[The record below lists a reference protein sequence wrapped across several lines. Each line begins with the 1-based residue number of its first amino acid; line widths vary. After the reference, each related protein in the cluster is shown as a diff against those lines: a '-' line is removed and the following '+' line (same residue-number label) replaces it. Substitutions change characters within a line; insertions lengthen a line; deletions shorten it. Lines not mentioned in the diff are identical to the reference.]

1 MTGVKPKSEF
11 CQPDLLIEIVV
22 EIVRQVVIQYVLGYK
37 PLVPTDIGKNTI
49 DSNYRK
55 KESSK

>member
-11 CQPDLLIEIVV
+11 CQPDLLVEIVV
-22 EIVRQVVIQYVLGYK
+22 EIARQVVIQYVLGYK
-37 PLVPTDIGKNTI
+37 PLVPVDIGKDII

-55 KESSK
+55 KESNK